1 MKPTARKTLAAVVT
15 GVAVAVGA
23 AATPAA
29 ATPTVPVP
37 VPLDAAGKVLP
48 MEMPRIGMELPLLIP
63 GAPEAPRFTEGR
75 LLPDRTLPQVPLN
88 GGLPGIGLRAP
99 LPHVPGDGHD
109 HIDVGTPA
117 SPLRALTPGLAL
129 VAPLTAPDPM
139 HPALPA
145 FRPPAAGV
153 LAPALRTVVGGGL
166 GAGPGV

>member
-1 MKPTARKTLAAVVT
+1 MKPTTRTSLAAVVT

-29 ATPTVPVP
+29 ATPTVPVT
-37 VPLDAAGKVLP
+37 VPLDGPGKVLP
-48 MEMPRIGMELPLLIP
+48 MELPRIGMELPLPIP

-75 LLPDRTLPQVPLN
+75 LLPDRTLPQVPPN

-117 SPLRALTPGLAL
+117 SPLRTLTPGLAL
-129 VAPLTAPDPM
+129 VAPLTAPDPL

-145 FRPPAAGV
+145 PRPPAAGV

>member
-1 MKPTARKTLAAVVT
+1 MKPTTRTTLAAVVT

-29 ATPTVPVP
+29 ANPTVPVT
-37 VPLDAAGKVLP
+37 VPLDGAGKVLP

-63 GAPEAPRFTEGR
+63 GAPEAPRFTAGR

-99 LPHVPGDGHD
+99 LPHALDDGHD

-129 VAPLTAPDPM
+129 VAPLTAPDPL

-145 FRPPAAGV
+145 PRLPAAGV